1 MLSQK
6 AIEAKISNLEV
17 KLDGLYQQI
26 DPVCT
31 VFKSSERA
39 GAKSKNSFASN
50 KGRGR
55 PPKEGV
61 EKLIKLQNKLKN
73 QTKKTEEELEKI
85 TQGISKQVKDLNA
98 EIELKKMN
106 AGKKTLSKTSK
117 IKQPKKR
124 RLREHRAVN
133 YNEQNDHSQ
142 YSALIIRTRNSR
154 GRFIS
159 TRSNGSGVSSRL
171 RTKNSDVPAKQEV
184 IKTRSS
190 MNLQKPVFK

>member
-6 AIEAKISNLEV
+6 AIEAKISDLEV
-17 KLDGLYQQI
+17 KLDGLYKQI

-39 GAKSKNSFASN
+39 GAKSVNSFASS

-61 EKLIKLQNKLKN
+61 EKLIELQNKLKN

-98 EIELKKMN
+98 EIEQRKTIV
-106 AGKKTLSKTSK
+106 GKTLNTISK
-117 IKQPKKR
+117 IKQPKTR
-124 RLREHRAVN
+124 RLREQRAVN
-133 YNEQNDHSQ
+133 YNEQNDNSQHS
-142 YSALIIRTRNSR
+142 SLIIRTRNSR

-159 TRSNGSGVSSRL
+159 LRGSGSGVASRL
-171 RTKNSDVPAKQEV
+171 RMKNSIVSANQEV
-184 IKTRSS
+184 IKTRSALNFHKS
-190 MNLQKPVFK
+190 VSK